1 MIIYPVIER
10 IVIYRSPALYLSL
23 SKHDPSRAY
32 GNVYN
37 NHIHH
42 ACACQMFWLF
52 QGPNLHSPNLF
63 HIAYNNHPIDCWG
76 YYILYTNVFGNPKVP
91 QRHIYLPC
99 PINNDKPILRKHG
112 TRNSYEQQ
120 QNFKLSHIFTKLFV
134 DKYGYIRKHRYKK
147 DKKQFL
153 SKNYSKT
160 RLLWSFRTFDDIW

>member
-1 MIIYPVIER
+1 ML
-10 IVIYRSPALYLSL
+10 IVIPIIIVIIIPPIMFVVFMLLVFFIIVCDDVFGDGHSMNNNVHANNYYDNLPCHRKDCNIPIPALYLSL

-76 YYILYTNVFGNPKVP
+76 LLYSIHK
-91 QRHIYLPC
+91 R
-99 PINNDKPILRKHG
+99 
-112 TRNSYEQQ
+112 
-120 QNFKLSHIFTKLFV
+120 
-134 DKYGYIRKHRYKK
+134 
-147 DKKQFL
+147 
-153 SKNYSKT
+153 
-160 RLLWSFRTFDDIW
+160 FR